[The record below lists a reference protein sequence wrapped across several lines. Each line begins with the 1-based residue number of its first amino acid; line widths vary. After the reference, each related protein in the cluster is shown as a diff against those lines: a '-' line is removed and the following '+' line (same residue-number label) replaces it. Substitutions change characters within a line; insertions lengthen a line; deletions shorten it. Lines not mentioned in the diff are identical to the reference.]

1 MITDRGVVEILHAAA
16 LIFVAVVATVVVLT
30 RQPVSQAI
38 VVSFYGLLLAIV
50 FVLFQA
56 PDVALSQIVIGAI
69 ALPLM
74 ILLALAKIKKQED
87 ESEK

>member
-1 MITDRGVVEILHAAA
+1 MIARISVIEILQAITLVFVGIAAT
-16 LIFVAVVATVVVLT
+16 LVVLT

-38 VVSFYGLLLAIV
+38 LISFYGLLLAIV

-56 PDVALSQIVIGAI
+56 PDVAFSQIVIGAI

-74 ILLALAKIKKQED
+74 ILLALAKIKKQEH

>member
-1 MITDRGVVEILHAAA
+1 MIAARNMVEILQAVT
-16 LIFVAVVATVVVLT
+16 LIFIGVAATVVVLT

-38 VVSFYGLLLAIV
+38 LISFYGLLLAIV

-56 PDVALSQIVIGAI
+56 PDVAFSQIVIGAV

-87 ESEK
+87 ESER

>member
-1 MITDRGVVEILHAAA
+1 MTWGVSVDEILQAVT
-16 LIFVAVVATVVVLT
+16 LIFVGVAATVVVLT
-30 RQPVSQAI
+30 REPVSQAI
-38 VVSFYGLLLAIV
+38 LISFYGLLLAIV

-56 PDVALSQIVIGAI
+56 PDVAFSQIVIGAI

>member
-1 MITDRGVVEILHAAA
+1 MTAGISVIDILQAIT
-16 LIFVAVVATVVVLT
+16 LIFIGVAATVVVLT
-30 RQPVSQAI
+30 RQPVPQAI
-38 VVSFYGLLLAIV
+38 LISFYGLLLAIV

-56 PDVALSQIVIGAI
+56 PDVAFSQIVIGAI

>member
-1 MITDRGVVEILHAAA
+1 MIAGVSVVEILQAVT
-16 LIFVAVVATVVVLT
+16 LIFLGVAATVVVLT
-30 RQPVSQAI
+30 REPTSQAI
-38 VVSFYGLLLAIV
+38 LVSFYGLLLAIL

-56 PDVALSQIVIGAI
+56 PDVAFSQIVIGAI

-87 ESEK
+87 ESED

>member
-1 MITDRGVVEILHAAA
+1 MIGGVSIVEILQAIT
-16 LIFVAVVATVVVLT
+16 LIFVGVAATVVVLT

-38 VVSFYGLLLAIV
+38 LISFYGLLLAIV

-56 PDVALSQIVIGAI
+56 PDVAFSQIVIGAI

-87 ESEK
+87 ESER

>member
-1 MITDRGVVEILHAAA
+1 MTGGVSVVEILQAST
-16 LIFVAVVATVVVLT
+16 LIFVAVAATIVVLT

-38 VVSFYGLLLAIV
+38 LISFYGLLLAIV

-56 PDVALSQIVIGAI
+56 PDVAFSQIVIGAI

-74 ILLALAKIKKQED
+74 ILLALAKIKKQEN

>member
-1 MITDRGVVEILHAAA
+1 MMGGLSVIEILQATT
-16 LIFVAVVATVVVLT
+16 LVFVAVAATAIVLT
-30 RQPVSQAI
+30 REPVSQTI
-38 VVSFYGLLLAIV
+38 LISFYGLLLAIV

-56 PDVALSQIVIGAI
+56 PDVAFSQIVIGAI

>member
-1 MITDRGVVEILHAAA
+1 MIACISVIEILQAITLVFVGIAAT
-16 LIFVAVVATVVVLT
+16 LVVLT

-38 VVSFYGLLLAIV
+38 LISFYGLLLAIV

-56 PDVALSQIVIGAI
+56 PDVAFSQIVIGAI

-74 ILLALAKIKKQED
+74 ILLALAKIKKQEH

>member
-1 MITDRGVVEILHAAA
+1 MIAESNTVEILRAVT
-16 LIFVAVVATVVVLT
+16 LIFIGVAATVVVLT

-38 VVSFYGLLLAIV
+38 LISFYGLLLAIA

-56 PDVALSQIVIGAI
+56 PDVAFSQIVIGTV

-87 ESEK
+87 ESKR

>member
-1 MITDRGVVEILHAAA
+1 MTADVSVVGILQSIT
-16 LIFVAVVATVVVLT
+16 LIFIGVAATVVVLT
-30 RQPVSQAI
+30 RQPVSQTI
-38 VVSFYGLLLAIV
+38 LISFYGLLLAIV